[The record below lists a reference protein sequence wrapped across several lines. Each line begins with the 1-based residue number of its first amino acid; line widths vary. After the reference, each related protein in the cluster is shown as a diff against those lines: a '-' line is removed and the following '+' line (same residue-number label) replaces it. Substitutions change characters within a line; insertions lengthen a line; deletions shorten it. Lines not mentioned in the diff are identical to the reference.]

1 MKIFISSVLVLL
13 CLGGIIGGYSYEI
26 PYFSNTFDMKYL
38 FFRAL
43 ILGAIVGIGLGWFF
57 SKKMTDAS
65 DRVPIFMLCLVGC
78 LVVFPLKASFINH
91 FFAKNDPLPTSSGSA
106 ISTKVVFEKEE
117 PLRTSRFGI
126 AKNSVLTADAFY
138 VHFIK
143 DRKMDRIR
151 SKTQNFRTV
160 EKGQEIE
167 LPIKKGFFGFEFVDI
182 N

>member
-1 MKIFISSVLVLL
+1 MKIFINSALVLL
-13 CLGGIIGGYSYEI
+13 CLGGIIGGYLHEV
-26 PYFSNTFDMKYL
+26 PYFSNTFDMSYL

-43 ILGAIVGIGLGWFF
+43 ILGALAGAALGWFVI
-57 SKKMTDAS
+57 KKVTDTS
-65 DRVPIFMLCLVGC
+65 DRVPIFILCVVGC
-78 LVVFPLKASFINH
+78 MVIFPLKASFINH
-91 FFAKNDPLPTSSGSA
+91 FFAKNAPFT
-106 ISTKVVFEKEE
+106 IKVSFQKEE

-126 AKNSVLTADAFY
+126 ARNGVITADAFY

-143 DRKMDRIR
+143 DGKMERIR
-151 SKTQNFRTV
+151 SKNQSFQTV